1 MAERSKDIKELRWK
15 YSVFDVHFCPR
26 LIDEAGDVRLLC
38 YKYIRFGQKCTP
50 SNFESLNNL
59 KNEQFL

>member
-1 MAERSKDIKELRWK
+1 MAERNKDIKELKWK

-26 LIDEAGDVRLLC
+26 LMDEAVLFLVD
-38 YKYIRFGQKCTP
+38 YKYIIIGQKCTP

-59 KNEQFL
+59 KK

>member
-1 MAERSKDIKELRWK
+1 MGERSKDIKELKWK

-26 LIDEAGDVRLLC
+26 LIDEAVSLC
-38 YKYIRFGQKCTP
+38 WGYKYIRFGQKCTP

>member
-1 MAERSKDIKELRWK
+1 M
-15 YSVFDVHFCPR
+15 
-26 LIDEAGDVRLLC
+26 DEAFCYGVD

-59 KNEQFL
+59 KNVQFL

>member
-1 MAERSKDIKELRWK
+1 MAERSKNIKELRWK

-26 LIDEAGDVRLLC
+26 VMDEALSLYVG
-38 YKYIRFGQKCTP
+38 YKHIRFGQKCTP

>member
-1 MAERSKDIKELRWK
+1 MAERNKDIKELRWK

-26 LIDEAGDVRLLC
+26 LMDEALSFGVS
-38 YKYIRFGQKCTP
+38 YKYIRFGQKCTH